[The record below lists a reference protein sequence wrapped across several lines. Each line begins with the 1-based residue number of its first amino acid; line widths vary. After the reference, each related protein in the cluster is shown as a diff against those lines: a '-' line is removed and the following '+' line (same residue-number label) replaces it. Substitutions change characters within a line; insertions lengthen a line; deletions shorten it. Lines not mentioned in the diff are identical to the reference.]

1 MYKFSTLFLLSLLFS
16 SFQLNAQ
23 VKVYH
28 QGIAQTNVN
37 FRGGPVTLAQ
47 QDITTSEAGTV
58 VVRFD
63 GYGLVDI
70 GDRLIVAASNT
81 ADWGVNSGNV
91 GLEAYNSDQNRR
103 PFSHTRTYTVGA
115 GNHSFYAVGENW
127 VEQDGSGVASVYGS
141 LTVKFYPNSGTMAK
155 VASVEIEQSGV
166 NVRAATT
173 SLASLDIN
181 APIAGTVVLNFDGS
195 CISSPGDRILLA
207 ANEAV
212 AWQSN
217 NGQCSVE
224 AYDNDLN
231 ASSFSHSR
239 AYPVSAGTHTF
250 YAVAQNYVET
260 AGTGDISVYGNFTAE
275 FFPDT
280 IGDASSQMAPIVSTN
295 TAMRGAPISL
305 NSLSFDVPAAGKVLV
320 HFNGYGIPDVGD
332 RMILAAS
339 NQADWSVNDG
349 QVGIEAVDGDL
360 NRMAFS
366 HSRMYDVTPG
376 TQTFYAVAENYVET
390 EGSGS
395 GSVYANLTYQYF
407 PNTVTTDIEDLETRN
422 LFESVVL
429 SPNPSNGLF
438 KLSLSGVAKR
448 DFNVQ
453 IRDTQGRMIQQSTLA
468 AGPNAQLELDLRYL
482 PAGIY
487 FLSLND
493 GQGMLSRK
501 IIIE

>member
-1 MYKFSTLFLLSLLFS
+1 MYKFSTLLLLTFLFS

-23 VKVYH
+23 VQVYH
-28 QGIAQTNVN
+28 QGINQTNVN
-37 FRGGPVTLAQ
+37 FRGAPVVLAQ
-47 QDITTSEAGTV
+47 QDITTSQAGKV

-63 GYGLVDI
+63 GSGWVDP
-70 GDRLIVAASNT
+70 GDRLILAANDNP
-81 ADWGVNSGNV
+81 DWEVNSGNV
-91 GLEAYNSDQNRR
+91 GIEAYNNDQRAR
-103 PFSHTRTYTVGA
+103 SFSHTRTYDVGA

-127 VEQDGSGVASVYGS
+127 VETDGSGIASVYGS

-155 VASVEIEQSGV
+155 VTSAEIEQSGI
-166 NVRAATT
+166 NVRTAPT
-173 SLASLDIN
+173 SFASLNVN

-195 CISSPGDRILLA
+195 CISSPGDRIVLA
-207 ANEAV
+207 ANENI

-224 AYDNDLN
+224 AYDGDLN
-231 ASSFSHSR
+231 TTSFSHSR
-239 AYPVSAGTHTF
+239 AYPVSAGSHTF

-260 AGTGDISVYGNFTAE
+260 NGTGEISIYGHFTAE

-280 IGDASSQMAPIVSTN
+280 IGDAFSQMAPIVSTN
-295 TAMRGAPISL
+295 TPMRGAPVTL
-305 NSLSFDVPAAGKVLV
+305 TNLTFDAPAAGKVVV

-332 RMILAAS
+332 RMVLAAS
-339 NQADWSVNDG
+339 NTADWSVNDG
-349 QVGIEAVDGDL
+349 AVGIEAVDNNL
-360 NRMAFS
+360 NRISFS
-366 HSRMYDVTPG
+366 HTRVYDVTPG
-376 TQTFYAVAENYVET
+376 MQTFYAVAENYVET
-390 EGSGS
+390 DGDGE

-422 LFESVVL
+422 LFESAVV

-438 KLSLSGVAKR
+438 KISLSGVAKR
-448 DFNVQ
+448 DFAVQ
-453 IRDTQGRMIQQSTLA
+453 IRDTQGRMIQQSSLA
-468 AGPNAQLELDLRYL
+468 AGPNAQLELDLRHL

-501 IIIE
+501 IVIE